1 MISVTCHAIVTK
13 PYCLYF
19 RNSDSVPFSSSL
31 PPAPSSKVQ
40 AGLPGFLQSSCNWG
54 SGIYP
59 AFPPLFLPLQGRVIF
74 SKCQWILSPF
84 KDPHYSLP
92 RSTKIPSIWLWVTNP
107 NPVLFQT
114 TFLLSHPLFSSHTRF
129 LSIPHVCAALF
140 LCYSSAWSV
149 PPANLQFRSP
159 HPSYLSLTVTF
170 PAKLSL
176 NFL

>member
-1 MISVTCHAIVTK
+1 MVSVTCHAIVTK

-92 RSTKIPSIWLWVTNP
+92 RSTKIPSVWLRLTNP

-129 LSIPHVCAALF
+129 LS
-140 LCYSSAWSV
+140 
-149 PPANLQFRSP
+149 
-159 HPSYLSLTVTF
+159 SLTYAQLSSFAILLPEAFRLPTF
-170 PAKLSL
+170 SSGLLTLHTSA
-176 NFL
+176 